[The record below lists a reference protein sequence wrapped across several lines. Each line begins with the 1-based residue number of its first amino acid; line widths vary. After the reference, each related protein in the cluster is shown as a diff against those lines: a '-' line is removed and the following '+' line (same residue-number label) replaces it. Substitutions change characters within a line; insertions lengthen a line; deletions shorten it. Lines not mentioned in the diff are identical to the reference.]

1 MSWTRWTWT
10 DRRNAALRK
19 GRRLFEQLTAD
30 QSRRAAIGAP
40 APALAP
46 EPARARPPG
55 GAPARPPGRARSV
68 AASPTL
74 GDQRELETLF
84 AGRPAGG
91 AGGRG

>member
-30 QSRRAAIGAP
+30 QSRRAASPAP
-40 APALAP
+40 APAH
-46 EPARARPPG
+46 PPG